1 MKLFNKSGNN
11 KGFTLIEMVI
21 VLAVLGIIL
30 TFITAIFV
38 QIMRVETEIA
48 DIAQVEIIA
57 AEATVELIDDLRF
70 AKGIDIISESEVKIT
85 TDDYVATYT
94 IDATNG
100 ILMREY
106 ENDDPPGAYPVHAQG
121 FYMGTTMSFTCKE
134 EGTVAGSDYTITLD
148 VTFYEDGTD
157 EIYSEQYVIRPTLIN
172 ANG

>member
-1 MKLFNKSGNN
+1 
-11 KGFTLIEMVI
+11 MVI

-57 AEATVELIDDLRF
+57 AESTVELIDDLRF
-70 AKGIDIISESEVKIT
+70 ANDIDIISPSEVKIT
-85 TDDYVATYT
+85 TEDYVATYT

-100 ILMREY
+100 ILMREF
-106 ENDDPPGAYPVHAQG
+106 ENDDPPDVAYPVHAQG
-121 FYMGTTMSFTCKE
+121 FYMGTTMSFTCTAAGDPAD
-134 EGTVAGSDYTITLD
+134 GTYTVTLD

-157 EIYSEQYVIRPTLIN
+157 EIYSEQYVIHPTLIN